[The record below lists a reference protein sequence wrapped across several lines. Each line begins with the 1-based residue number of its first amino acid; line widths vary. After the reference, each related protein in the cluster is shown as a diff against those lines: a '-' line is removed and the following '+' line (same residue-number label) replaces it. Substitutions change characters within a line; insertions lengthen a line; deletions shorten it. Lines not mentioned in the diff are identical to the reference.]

1 MRFGEQ
7 FVRQPVLAVVL
18 SLAIVALG
26 IYGGRLLP
34 IEQFPHTVS
43 GTVTVTTA
51 YYGADPATVAGFIT
65 TPLEGRISRASGI
78 DYVTSTSEP
87 GLSTIVAVLRLGYDP
102 ARALAEIQ
110 ANVTAA
116 TAEFPP
122 GVQASSISLS
132 AGSGIMNLGVSSAT
146 LSSGQI
152 SDYVQRVV
160 TPRLQAVHGVQAV
173 EVQGAPRL
181 VMRVWLDPERIAA
194 VGMSPEDVQA
204 ALAAN
209 NFVSGAGQTQG
220 GATRVDLGL
229 TSVLQT
235 PEQFGALVIREREG
249 RIIQLRDVARV
260 ELGRSPESLSVIADG
275 RPGVF
280 IRIRANAE
288 ANVLD
293 VTRALSAQ
301 VDALRSRMP
310 PGLQIEILND
320 NGHFIRLSIEEV
332 VRTLFEALVIVSLVV
347 FLFLGSTR
355 SMIVPLVTIPISL
368 IGTLGLMTVM
378 GFSINLLTLLAMVL
392 SIGLVVDDAIIV
404 VENVNS
410 RIATGVS
417 PVDAAVAA
425 VSELV
430 QPIIAMTIVLIAA
443 YLPLGLQK
451 GLTGALFTQFAFTLA
466 AAVTM
471 SAIVALTLSP
481 MMSAYLLRHRPAD
494 EQPNSML
501 GRLEAAVETIFA
513 YAKIRYVSWL
523 DACLSARPIMLALT
537 AIVLISVFFFYT
549 GSKHELSPRE
559 DRGVLLVSGTASPNS
574 TTDALQQYDA
584 QILDVYRNAPSMRH
598 FWHVVDAPYV
608 DGGVILADWKDRLQ
622 TSNQVE
628 AKIRNQ
634 LSDVPGLDLAV
645 YQPPYLPGAQGMPVG
660 FVLQSAGDFD
670 KLSALSERFLARV
683 KSSGLFA
690 YAESDLNIDQPQS
703 TIVVDRA
710 KMAALGITMDNVAT
724 SLNAIVGGG
733 FVGFF
738 LNDERSY
745 RVEPLAD
752 RRFRLNPDQVLDY
765 PIATV
770 KGTSIPLR
778 SIAHLSESVVP
789 RSISHFQQLNA
800 ATINAIPASGVSQS
814 EAAAYLSNLA
824 SLMLP
829 SGYSTDAVGPLRQYL
844 AETGGVGQT
853 IGLALLI
860 TYLALAALFRSFI
873 DPLIILITA
882 PLALSGALLFIYFGI
897 GGLSINLFTEVGLV
911 TLMGLISKHG
921 ILIVEVANA
930 RLGEGYTRRA
940 AVEFACAERLRPILM
955 TTAAMVIGVIPL
967 VSATG
972 AGAASRFAM
981 GTVIVAGLSLG
992 TLFTLFVLPVVYSI
1006 AGRQHAARQ
1015 APDIVDRGDFE
1026 SSPHSR

>member
-1 MRFGEQ
+1 MKFAERFI
-7 FVRQPVLAVVL
+7 RQPVLAIVL

-78 DYVTSTSEP
+78 DYLTSSSEP
-87 GLSTIVAVLRLGYDP
+87 GLSTVVAVLQLGYDP

-122 GVQASSISLS
+122 GVQASSITLS

-160 TPRLQAVHGVQAV
+160 APRLQAVHGVQAV
-173 EVQGAPRL
+173 NVQGAPRV
-181 VMRVWLDPERIAA
+181 VMRVWLDPARIAA
-194 VGMSPEDVQA
+194 VGMTPQGVQD

-220 GATRVDLGL
+220 GETRVDLGL

-235 PEQFGALVIREREG
+235 PEQFGELIIRQKDG

-260 ELGRSPESLSVIADG
+260 ELGRSPEALSVIADG

-280 IRIRANAE
+280 IQIRANAE

-293 VTRALSAQ
+293 VTRNLSAQ
-301 VDALRSRMP
+301 VEALRSQMP

-320 NGHFIRLSIEEV
+320 TGHFIRLSIEEV
-332 VRTLFEALVIVSLVV
+332 AWTLFEALVIVSLVV
-347 FLFLGSTR
+347 FLFLGSAR

-410 RIATGVS
+410 RIASGMS
-417 PVDAAVAA
+417 PLDAAVAA

-430 QPIIAMTIVLIAA
+430 QPIIAMTAVLIAA
-443 YLPLGLQK
+443 YLPLGLQT

-471 SAIVALTLSP
+471 SAVVALTLSP

-494 EQPNSML
+494 ERPGSML
-501 GRLEAAVETIFA
+501 GRLETAVEAIFA
-513 YAKIRYVSWL
+513 HARVRYVGWL
-523 DACLSARPIMLALT
+523 DACLSARSLMLALT
-537 AIVLISVFFFYT
+537 ATVLISVFFFYA

-559 DRGVLLVSGTASPNS
+559 DRGLLLVSGTANPNS
-574 TTDALQQYDA
+574 TTDALQRYDS
-584 QILDVYRNAPSMRH
+584 QILDVYRQTPGMQH
-598 FWHVVDAPYV
+598 FWHVIDAPYV
-608 DGGVILADWKDRLQ
+608 SGGVMLADWKDRSQ
-622 TSNQVE
+622 ASSQVE
-628 AKIRNQ
+628 ETVRNQ
-634 LSDVPGLDLAV
+634 LSEVPGLDLAV

-670 KLSALSERFLARV
+670 KLSALSDRFLARV
-683 KSSGLFA
+683 KASGLFA

-710 KMAALGITMDNVAT
+710 KMAALGITMADVAT

-765 PIATV
+765 PIASIN
-770 KGTSIPLR
+770 GTPIPLR
-778 SIAHLSESVVP
+778 SIAHLTESVVP

-800 ATINAIPASGVSQS
+800 ATINAIPAPGVSQS
-814 EAAAYLSNLA
+814 EAAAYLKNLA
-824 SLMLP
+824 SVMLP
-829 SGYSTDAVGPLRQYL
+829 SGFSTDAVGPLRQYL
-844 AETGGVGQT
+844 AEAGGIGQT
-853 IGLALLI
+853 ITLALLI

-882 PLALSGALLFIYFGI
+882 PLALSGALLFIYFGV

-930 RLGEGYTRRA
+930 RLDEGYSRRA

-955 TTAAMVIGVIPL
+955 TTAAMVIGVLPL
-967 VSATG
+967 LSATG

-981 GTVIVAGLSLG
+981 GMVIVAGLSLG
-992 TLFTLFVLPVVYSI
+992 TLFTLFVLPMVYSF
-1006 AGRQHAARQ
+1006 AGRQGSGSRTLNMAANG
-1015 APDIVDRGDFE
+1015 VVGL
-1026 SSPHSR
+1026 